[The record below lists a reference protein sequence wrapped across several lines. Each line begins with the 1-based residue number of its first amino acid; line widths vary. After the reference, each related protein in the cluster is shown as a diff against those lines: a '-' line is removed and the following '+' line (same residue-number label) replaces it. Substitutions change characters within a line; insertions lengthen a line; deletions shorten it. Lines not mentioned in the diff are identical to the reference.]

1 MTIYSYI
8 DSLLDM
14 WCSWND
20 IFLTQQL
27 HSNISNLNEI
37 LNSSGSDK
45 PSRAK
50 EMYRI
55 GLLKKELS
63 KGDDAWN
70 ALRKGEN
77 LQTRLGFISAVIRQ
91 AMIIDP
97 ENSSL
102 RQGFSSLCAIYSVIQ
117 SERIN
122 NTELSIA
129 TIAIDLLNRFPNNS
143 EYSDLTWLRY
153 ILSAFYCEL
162 EESAEDLEKM
172 FLSSTVISLRIL
184 EKDKGV
190 LKCRATV
197 TNSEDVKSAIRS
209 NVSLT
214 NIIKQKSALFAIGEV
229 SVNNCRGFL
238 GQAFL
243 SCKALLYAMHDLEI
257 STPGLLQP
265 IHIESNASQK
275 PHVFDFL
282 NNLAA
287 QHQSFN
293 QEYIKIMNNIAQG
306 AREALEVLFP
316 KDTNGNNALG
326 EALQVIYYGAPG
338 TGKSHIVKKQTEG
351 ESVVRTTFHPDSDY
365 STFVGCYKPT
375 TKPCPIYTSYG
386 EKAVTIKDAT
396 GKELTENR
404 IVYEFVDQAFLQAYV
419 KAWKFYAQATEGS
432 DPKKQYLIIE
442 EINRGNCAQIFGDLF
457 QLLDRNGRGFSD
469 YYIHADKDMQKHLS
483 EALNNLVI
491 EESHKEKINSMYHGD
506 VVEKVLS
513 GEILLLPN
521 NFYIWATMNTSDQS
535 LFPIDSA
542 FKRRWNWKYRP
553 IVKGRDEEGNEL
565 NWKIVANKKYDWWS
579 FLEKINAV
587 VASTTNSEDKKL
599 GFFFCKAVDGVISA
613 ETFVDKVIFYLWNDV
628 FKNFGFED
636 SIFNDEE
643 DKSKLEFD
651 KFYTTNPNGETI
663 IREYKVEKFLDNL
676 KVKVVGETIVE
687 EEDEDGNTI
696 SSSKRDYTKYS
707 VNGVGRYAKN
717 RLAEE
722 CVKAYIELNPE
733 MSAEEVLQNWKSL
746 GNIVSHFIESSDEYN
761 ARTDNNKDRSS
772 EIECGGTKLYVAHD
786 GYGNNG
792 AVERLID
799 AVKNKNWDLKIEIV
813 E

>member
-1 MTIYSYI
+1 MNNEKIKELIKNIITLPKYEGDVLKKRTVCDTYHVGGLSGNRLNSGTLRSQFIICENESVWNKSDVSARRTIHTDQRVFVQVADDVWDVYTG
-8 DSLLDM
+8 DSLE
-14 WCSWND
+14 
-20 IFLTQQL
+20 T
-27 HSNISNLNEI
+27 
-37 LNSSGSDK
+37 
-45 PSRAK
+45 
-50 EMYRI
+50 
-55 GLLKKELS
+55 
-63 KGDDAWN
+63 
-70 ALRKGEN
+70 
-77 LQTRLGFISAVIRQ
+77 
-91 AMIIDP
+91 
-97 ENSSL
+97 ENSDPKL
-102 RQGFSSLCAIYSVIQ
+102 IYANAQGLEQLLQRERQ
-117 SERIN
+117 
-122 NTELSIA
+122 
-129 TIAIDLLNRFPNNS
+129 
-143 EYSDLTWLRY
+143 
-153 ILSAFYCEL
+153 ILL
-162 EESAEDLEKM
+162 EESTKQ
-172 FLSSTVISLRIL
+172 IL
-184 EKDKGV
+184 PKTFN
-190 LKCRATV
+190 LI
-197 TNSEDVKSAIRS
+197 N
-209 NVSLT
+209 N
-214 NIIKQKSALFAIGEV
+214 KQI
-229 SVNNCRGFL
+229 
-238 GQAFL
+238 
-243 SCKALLYAMHDLEI
+243 
-257 STPGLLQP
+257 
-265 IHIESNASQK
+265 
-275 PHVFDFL
+275 
-282 NNLAA
+282 
-287 QHQSFN
+287 
-293 QEYIKIMNNIAQG
+293 
-306 AREALEVLFP
+306 
-316 KDTNGNNALG
+316 
-326 EALQVIYYGAPG
+326 IYYGAPG
-338 TGKSHIVKKQTEG
+338 TGKSHIVKRDTQG

-365 STFVGCYKPT
+365 STFVGAYKPT
-375 TKPCPIYTSYG
+375 T
-386 EKAVTIKDAT
+386 EKVAIRDVT
-396 GKELTENR
+396 GKVIIENGLPVKENR
-404 IVYEFVDQAFLQAYV
+404 IEYKFVEQAFLKAYI
-419 KAWKFYAQATEGS
+419 KAWEFYADVEEGAES
-432 DPKKQYLIIE
+432 KKQYLIIE

-457 QLLDRNGRGFSD
+457 QLLDRNDYGFSD
-469 YYIHADKDMQKHLS
+469 YYIHADKDIQKHLS

-491 EESHKEKINSMYHGD
+491 EESHKKKINSMYHED

-565 NWKIVANKKYDWWS
+565 NWKIVANKEYDWWS

-636 SIFNDEE
+636 PIFNDEE

-651 KFYTTNPNGETI
+651 KFYTTNTNGETI
-663 IREYKVEKFLDNL
+663 IRVDKVEKFLDNL
-676 KVKVVGETIVE
+676 KVEVIGEAIVD

-707 VNGVGRYAKN
+707 VNGVGRYGKN

-722 CVKAYIELNPE
+722 CVKEYIELNPE

-761 ARTDNNKDRSS
+761 ARTDNNKERSS

>member
-1 MTIYSYI
+1 MNNEKIKELIGNIITLSKYEGDVLKKRTVCDTYHVGGLSGNRLNSGTLRSQFIICENESVWTNSDVSARKTIHTDQRVFVQVADDVWDVYTG
-8 DSLLDM
+8 DSLE
-14 WCSWND
+14 
-20 IFLTQQL
+20 T
-27 HSNISNLNEI
+27 E
-37 LNSSGSDK
+37 NSDPKLICENVQGL
-45 PSRAK
+45 
-50 EMYRI
+50 EQ
-55 GLLKKELS
+55 LLKRE
-63 KGDDAWN
+63 
-70 ALRKGEN
+70 
-77 LQTRLGFISAVIRQ
+77 RQ
-91 AMIIDP
+91 
-97 ENSSL
+97 
-102 RQGFSSLCAIYSVIQ
+102 
-117 SERIN
+117 
-122 NTELSIA
+122 
-129 TIAIDLLNRFPNNS
+129 
-143 EYSDLTWLRY
+143 
-153 ILSAFYCEL
+153 ILL
-162 EESAEDLEKM
+162 EESTKQ
-172 FLSSTVISLRIL
+172 IL
-184 EKDKGV
+184 PKTFN
-190 LKCRATV
+190 LI
-197 TNSEDVKSAIRS
+197 N
-209 NVSLT
+209 N
-214 NIIKQKSALFAIGEV
+214 KQI
-229 SVNNCRGFL
+229 
-238 GQAFL
+238 
-243 SCKALLYAMHDLEI
+243 
-257 STPGLLQP
+257 
-265 IHIESNASQK
+265 
-275 PHVFDFL
+275 
-282 NNLAA
+282 
-287 QHQSFN
+287 
-293 QEYIKIMNNIAQG
+293 
-306 AREALEVLFP
+306 
-316 KDTNGNNALG
+316 
-326 EALQVIYYGAPG
+326 IYYGAPG
-338 TGKSHIVKKQTEG
+338 TGKSHIVKQKTQG

-365 STFVGCYKPT
+365 STFVGAYKPT
-375 TKPCPIYTSYG
+375 T
-386 EKAVTIKDAT
+386 EKVAIRDVT
-396 GKELTENR
+396 GKVIIENGLPVKENR
-404 IVYEFVDQAFLQAYV
+404 IEYKFVEQAFLKAYI
-419 KAWKFYAQATEGS
+419 KAWKFYAEIEENAE
-432 DPKKQYLIIE
+432 PKKQYLIIE

-457 QLLDRNGRGFSD
+457 QLLDRNDYGFSD
-469 YYIHADKDMQKHLS
+469 YYIHADKDIQKHLS

-491 EESHKEKINSMYHGD
+491 EESHKKKINSMYHED

-565 NWKIVANKKYDWWS
+565 NWKIVVANKEYDWWS

>member
-1 MTIYSYI
+1 MNI
-8 DSLLDM
+8 DKKKELYREFLIKCTRNPNSEKNYTDFKRINECLASLFPDRENVSLLD
-14 WCSWND
+14 
-20 IFLTQQL
+20 F
-27 HSNISNLNEI
+27 
-37 LNSSGSDK
+37 
-45 PSRAK
+45 
-50 EMYRI
+50 
-55 GLLKKELS
+55 
-63 KGDDAWN
+63 DDAI
-70 ALRKGEN
+70 E
-77 LQTRLGFISAVIRQ
+77 
-91 AMIIDP
+91 
-97 ENSSL
+97 
-102 RQGFSSLCAIYSVIQ
+102 FSEIV
-117 SERIN
+117 ER
-122 NTELSIA
+122 
-129 TIAIDLLNRFPNNS
+129 
-143 EYSDLTWLRY
+143 
-153 ILSAFYCEL
+153 
-162 EESAEDLEKM
+162 LEKM
-172 FLSSTVISLRIL
+172 PLYINYNNTCKNQYSNAVAFYQCFLNA
-184 EKDKGV
+184 K
-190 LKCRATV
+190 
-197 TNSEDVKSAIRS
+197 N
-209 NVSLT
+209 
-214 NIIKQKSALFAIGEV
+214 LFANIQRENNEIGVIVE
-229 SVNNCRGFL
+229 L
-238 GQAFL
+238 
-243 SCKALLYAMHDLEI
+243 
-257 STPGLLQP
+257 PLQQ
-265 IHIESNASQK
+265 I
-275 PHVFDFL
+275 F
-282 NNLAA
+282 
-287 QHQSFN
+287 
-293 QEYIKIMNNIAQG
+293 
-306 AREALEVLFP
+306 
-316 KDTNGNNALG
+316 
-326 EALQVIYYGAPG
+326 YGAPG
-338 TGKSHIVKKQTEG
+338 TGKSHIVKQKTQG

-365 STFVGCYKPT
+365 STFVGAYKPT
-375 TKPCPIYTSYG
+375 T
-386 EKAVTIKDAT
+386 EKVAIRDVT
-396 GKELTENR
+396 GKVIIENDLPVKEDR
-404 IVYEFVDQAFLQAYV
+404 IIYKFVEQAFLKAYI
-419 KAWKFYAQATEGS
+419 KAWKFYAEIEENAE
-432 DPKKQYLIIE
+432 PKKQYLIIE

-457 QLLDRNGRGFSD
+457 QLLDRNDYGFSD
-469 YYIHADKDMQKHLS
+469 YYIHADKDIQKHLS

-491 EESHKEKINSMYHGD
+491 EESHKKKINSMFHED

-565 NWKIVANKKYDWWS
+565 NWKIVVANKEYDWWS

-772 EIECGGTKLYVAHD
+772 EIECSGTKLYVAHD

>member
-1 MTIYSYI
+1 M
-8 DSLLDM
+8 D
-14 WCSWND
+14 
-20 IFLTQQL
+20 F
-27 HSNISNLNEI
+27 
-37 LNSSGSDK
+37 
-45 PSRAK
+45 
-50 EMYRI
+50 
-55 GLLKKELS
+55 
-63 KGDDAWN
+63 DDAI
-70 ALRKGEN
+70 E
-77 LQTRLGFISAVIRQ
+77 
-91 AMIIDP
+91 
-97 ENSSL
+97 
-102 RQGFSSLCAIYSVIQ
+102 FSEIV
-117 SERIN
+117 ER
-122 NTELSIA
+122 
-129 TIAIDLLNRFPNNS
+129 
-143 EYSDLTWLRY
+143 
-153 ILSAFYCEL
+153 
-162 EESAEDLEKM
+162 LEKM
-172 FLSSTVISLRIL
+172 PLYINYNNTCKNQYSNAVAFYQCFLNA
-184 EKDKGV
+184 K
-190 LKCRATV
+190 
-197 TNSEDVKSAIRS
+197 N
-209 NVSLT
+209 
-214 NIIKQKSALFAIGEV
+214 LFANIQRENNEIGVIVE
-229 SVNNCRGFL
+229 L
-238 GQAFL
+238 
-243 SCKALLYAMHDLEI
+243 
-257 STPGLLQP
+257 PLQQ
-265 IHIESNASQK
+265 I
-275 PHVFDFL
+275 F
-282 NNLAA
+282 
-287 QHQSFN
+287 
-293 QEYIKIMNNIAQG
+293 
-306 AREALEVLFP
+306 
-316 KDTNGNNALG
+316 
-326 EALQVIYYGAPG
+326 YGAPG
-338 TGKSHIVKKQTEG
+338 TGKSHIVKQKTQG

-365 STFVGCYKPT
+365 STFVGAYKPT
-375 TKPCPIYTSYG
+375 T
-386 EKAVTIKDAT
+386 EKVAIRDVT
-396 GKELTENR
+396 GKVIIENDLPVKEDR
-404 IVYEFVDQAFLQAYV
+404 IIYKFVEQAFLKAYI
-419 KAWKFYAQATEGS
+419 KAWKFYAEIEENAE
-432 DPKKQYLIIE
+432 PKKQYLIIE

-457 QLLDRNGRGFSD
+457 QLLDRNDYGFSD
-469 YYIHADKDMQKHLS
+469 YYIHADKDIQKHLS

-491 EESHKEKINSMYHGD
+491 EESHKKKINSMFHED

-565 NWKIVANKKYDWWS
+565 NWKIVVANKEYDWWS

-772 EIECGGTKLYVAHD
+772 EIECSGTKLYVAHD